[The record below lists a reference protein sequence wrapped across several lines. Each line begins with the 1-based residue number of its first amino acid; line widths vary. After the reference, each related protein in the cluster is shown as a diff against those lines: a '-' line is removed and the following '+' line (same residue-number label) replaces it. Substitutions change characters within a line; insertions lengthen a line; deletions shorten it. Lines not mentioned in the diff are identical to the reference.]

1 MTGVQTCALSDL
13 PPQTKKEVE
22 AQLAINTKLRDSLVA
37 LMKKGMGARDM
48 INAKATKDFPEL
60 AGDPE
65 QFLYT
70 SYRALWAHVR
80 ELGGIV

>member
-1 MTGVQTCALSDL
+1 
-13 PPQTKKEVE
+13 
-22 AQLAINTKLRDSLVA
+22 
-37 LMKKGMGARDM
+37 MGARDM